1 MRKPYHSIVMCQ
13 HCSRGACSSICLW
26 YVSCCNDVVCW
37 WHITLDGVADESRV
51 QSPLQLWPLTLG
63 SLWKKILDGVW
74 FQVKGQLMTIPGG
87 YEKQNLETFELYGLI
102 TSVNLTNPI
111 LYGPGIPSGSHNP
124 CKGQPK
130 IGRKRI
136 LVTLCK
142 ETWKYCWK
150 VNYFK
155 SLKNWTPILQLSSQN
170 QIKLSKRGWG
180 YLLPID
186 TFKKPQQSPL
196 EVHQD
201 DEGPKK
207 GPQVKTFEFQGPK
220 TPD

>member
-1 MRKPYHSIVMCQ
+1 MVLPTSLAYNA
-13 HCSRGACSSICLW
+13 HCSFDL
-26 YVSCCNDVVCW
+26 
-37 WHITLDGVADESRV
+37 
-51 QSPLQLWPLTLG
+51 SPLGLSGRRSLIVYGFRSKVNLWPYLEESITR
-63 SLWKKILDGVW
+63 
-74 FQVKGQLMTIPGG
+74 

-207 GPQVKTFEFQGPK
+207 GPQGENIWISRPK
-220 TPD
+220 DTRLDLPSNECKLPTNYKC